1 MFRVLLAAAA
11 ACMLTACQTHVRYD
25 NAARLIARP
34 DFEDAATSAPEWVED
49 ALTTI
54 NNLELELERQ

>member
-1 MFRVLLAAAA
+1 MFRVLFAAVA
-11 ACMLTACQTHVRYD
+11 ACLLAACQTHVRYD

-34 DFEDAATSAPEWVED
+34 DFKDAAASVPEWAED